1 MRVLDADGHIF
12 ESEAIFADIDP
23 EFYPRRPVAV
33 SLPLDTD
40 GGDSNRVWLIEGKMA
55 PRISGPGAT
64 FPGSFPGSPAAESRR
79 ASPGSQTLEDV
90 EERLAGME
98 EFGIHEQVIYPTLF
112 LESIVTDVRLE
123 AALYRAYNDYLAAAC
138 AKSHGRLKFMACV
151 PWRDPEAAVT
161 EVRRMSDV
169 GAAGIFTMGVI
180 FDRHLDDPLFYPVY
194 QAASD
199 LDLPVG
205 VHLGW
210 GSPGAT
216 QLFQRNTFFCGAT
229 IPVIWGFTF
238 VMTSGLLGRF
248 PKLRM
253 GFIETGAQWVPYV
266 INQVRRHYQPPT
278 VIREGRARPRLP
290 RAGGIDRDYYRDPVD
305 WFKDGRAFVTLE
317 SEEDLPHLL
326 QHLGE
331 DGLMMSSDYPHGDPS
346 ADEMFL
352 DKITVRQDVSSALK
366 AKLVGGN
373 AARFYRMT

>member
-12 ESEAIFADIDP
+12 EPEAMFANLEP
-23 EFYPRRPVAV
+23 EFHLRRPVPV

-40 GGDSNRVWLIEGKMA
+40 AGDSNRVWLIEGKVA
-55 PRISGPGAT
+55 PRVSGRGTT
-64 FPGSFPGSPAAESRR
+64 FPGSFPGSPAAETRR
-79 ASPGSQTLEDV
+79 ATVGSQTLEDV
-90 EERLAGME
+90 ESRLQGMG
-98 EFGIHEQVIYPTLF
+98 EFGIQEQVIFPTLF
-112 LESIVTDVRLE
+112 LESIAEDVRLE
-123 AALYRAYNDYLAAAC
+123 GALYRAYNDYLSAAC
-138 AKSHGRLKFMACV
+138 AKSHGRLKWTACV
-151 PWRDPEAAVT
+151 PWRDPEAAVA
-161 EVRRMSDV
+161 EVRRASDL

-180 FDRHLDDPLFYPVY
+180 FDHQLDDPLFYPVY
-194 QAASD
+194 EAASE
-199 LDLPVG
+199 LDLPVC

-216 QLFQRNTFFCGAT
+216 QLFHSNAFFCGAT

-248 PKLRM
+248 PKLRI

-278 VIREGRARPRLP
+278 VIREGRPRARLP
-290 RAGGIDRDYYRDPVD
+290 RAGGIDRNFYRDPAE
-305 WFKDGRAFVTLE
+305 WFRDGRAFVTFE

-346 ADEMFL
+346 ADELFL
-352 DKITVRQDVSSALK
+352 DKLNLRQDIPDRVK
-366 AKLVGGN
+366 EKLVGGN
-373 AARFYRMT
+373 AARFYRV